1 MLAGLPAGASRSFVA
16 MVHHGGE
23 AVPVRTLV
31 LRWEGDIRQ
40 ANCSC
45 LGVAL
50 QQSIGTEVFSFSQRF
65 FTHPQEN
72 LHREQSCSVKF
83 HIQANKHKTHWEKI
97 PSQALLFASINLSF
111 CLASLL
117 VKKGLWRVPPQGSVF
132 LGCWGYISMPA
143 DSYFLHCNLSTY
155 NRNTFSMCSS
165 SSHSYFH
172 HPLLQILHSAHPPF
186 DMHVLFYQIMQA
198 NSCSRSTPIWNIA
211 SNYRRQICLLIFKI
225 CQWLY

>member
-45 LGVAL
+45 LGAAL

-117 VKKGLWRVPPQGSVF
+117 VKKGLWRVPPRGSVF
-132 LGCWGYISMPA
+132 LGCWGYILCQLTAISSIATYPLTTGTLLVCA
-143 DSYFLHCNLSTY
+143 PVAVTAIFITLFCKFCILHIPLLTCT
-155 NRNTFSMCSS
+155 SS
-165 SSHSYFH
+165 STKSCKQTAALAAPLSGT
-172 HPLLQILHSAHPPF
+172 LLQITEGRY
-186 DMHVLFYQIMQA
+186 VY
-198 NSCSRSTPIWNIA
+198 
-211 SNYRRQICLLIFKI
+211 
-225 CQWLY
+225 